1 MRHRNAAVVMVLL
14 GLFFLFAC
22 QHAPTAEETRKTVNL
37 TVLNVPS
44 GC

>member
-1 MRHRNAAVVMVLL
+1 MRQRDAAAVIVLL
-14 GLFFLFAC
+14 GVFFLFVSG
-22 QHAPTAEETRKTVNL
+22 HAGTVENRKTVNL

>member
-1 MRHRNAAVVMVLL
+1 MRHRNAAVAMVLL
-14 GLFFLFAC
+14 GVFFLVAC
-22 QHAPTAEETRKTVNL
+22 QHVGMTGETRKTVNL

>member
-1 MRHRNAAVVMVLL
+1 MSQRNAAVVIVLL
-14 GLFFLFAC
+14 GLFFLAAC
-22 QHAPTAEETRKTVNL
+22 QHVGTAETRKAVNL

>member
-1 MRHRNAAVVMVLL
+1 MRQRNAAVVIVLL
-14 GLFFLFAC
+14 GLFFLVGC
-22 QHAPTAEETRKTVNL
+22 QHAGTAETRKTVNL